1 MNHSSY
7 KLLPIQELSLL
18 CFGRRYFLSFFFPVK
33 NKMTIKEIYA
43 ILISLTLSSDLLPFL
58 LPLNQNSHYFITQIQ
73 ILHRKLAS
81 LVDVTLF
88 FKMWLHKNTR
98 EWKPQDFANC
108 FKIAP
113 KHSSAKKRHPI
124 NKIKIR

>member
-1 MNHSSY
+1 MRLSSLPIFLTVNYQFSRNCIQGLILISHSNSIMMTYY

-18 CFGRRYFLSFFFPVK
+18 CFGRRYFFLLFFPVK

-88 FKMWLHKNTR
+88 FKM
-98 EWKPQDFANC
+98 
-108 FKIAP
+108 
-113 KHSSAKKRHPI
+113 
-124 NKIKIR
+124 